1 MGPGLSCAG
10 PCASVFCMAPIRR
23 KRRPAL
29 FSVFLALGFVFVAAA
44 PLSSLAKEK
53 PPHIHLALRLQT
65 GESIRYRIDTETS
78 VEGNTT
84 SPIVNNE
91 APKKED
97 RTTSL
102 EITLTV
108 LSAQTV
114 PAGQAVPGSRLRVSY
129 DLADAT
135 STSDAY
141 DPSADAF
148 AEAYKKLQG
157 RSLEFTMSPAGAI
170 TGVTGLEDLYANQNL
185 AKSAKDWLSGF
196 NYASGLPVEGIAVG
210 QKWTRET
217 PAENLPLRGLV
228 WRLESTYLRN
238 ESCSPQPSPESASN
252 SEAPLPNAPA
262 AEAAKPGECAVIL
275 TQSSLVRKG
284 SRGEETP
291 DDYLHNGLRTSGT
304 WTATGESLDSI
315 SLTSGWIVVSTQ
327 TVNEQ
332 MDYEIKSVQT
342 GSTLHHTGSVK
353 TQTHIAMLAP
363 GGTSTAQA
371 R

>member
-1 MGPGLSCAG
+1 M
-10 PCASVFCMAPIRR
+10 ASFRGG
-23 KRRPAL
+23 KRTEAWPAL
-29 FSVFLALGFVFVAAA
+29 LALCIIFLGAAA
-44 PLSSLAKEK
+44 VSSLGKEK
-53 PPHIHLALRLQT
+53 PPRVHFALKLET
-65 GESIRYRIDTETS
+65 GETIRYRIDTQTS
-78 VEGNTT
+78 IEGNTT

-91 APKKED
+91 AAKKED
-97 RTTSL
+97 RSTSL

-108 LSAQTV
+108 LSAQ
-114 PAGQAVPGSRLRVSY
+114 PAPAAGGSVGSRLRVTY

-135 STSDAY
+135 SSSDAY
-141 DPSADAF
+141 DPSVEAF
-148 AEAYKKLQG
+148 ADAYKKLQG
-157 RSLEFTMSPAGAI
+157 RSLEFTMSPSGAI
-170 TGVTGLEDLYANQNL
+170 TNVTGLEDAFANQAL

-196 NYASGLPVEGIAVG
+196 SYASGLPAEGIAVG
-210 QKWTRET
+210 QKWSSET

-238 ESCSPQPSPESASN
+238 ESCSPQPSPESAGSATGG
-252 SEAPLPNAPA
+252 SAEPA
-262 AEAAKPGECAVIL
+262 VKPDECAVIL

-284 SRGEETP
+284 SRAEETP

-315 SLTSGWIVVSTQ
+315 SLSSGWIVVSTQ

-332 MDYEIKSVQT
+332 MDYQIKSVQS
-342 GSTLHHTGSVK
+342 GSALHHTGSVK

-363 GGTSTAQA
+363 SGTSTAQA

>member
-1 MGPGLSCAG
+1 MASIHRGKRAG
-10 PCASVFCMAPIRR
+10 PSLAF
-23 KRRPAL
+23 
-29 FSVFLALGFVFVAAA
+29 FALGIAMLTGSSA
-44 PLSSLAKEK
+44 PSPGKEK
-53 PPHIHLALRLQT
+53 PPRVHLALRLET

-78 VEGNTT
+78 IQGNTT

-102 EITLTV
+102 EITLAI
-108 LSAQTV
+108 LAAQATPSGGG
-114 PAGQAVPGSRLRVSY
+114 PAASRLRVSY

-135 STSDAY
+135 SSSDAY

-148 AEAYKKLQG
+148 AETYKKLQG
-157 RSLEFTMSPAGAI
+157 RSLEFSMSPSGAI
-170 TGVTGLEDLYANQNL
+170 TNVTGLEDAFANQEL
-185 AKSAKDWLSGF
+185 ARSTKDWLSGF
-196 NYASGLPVEGIAVG
+196 SYASGLPAEGVAVG
-210 QKWTRET
+210 EKWTRET

-238 ESCSPQPSPESASN
+238 ESCSPQPSPESADE
-252 SEAPLPNAPA
+252 SEEPA
-262 AEAAKPGECAVIL
+262 AGGPAGPTGKPDECAVIL
-275 TQSSLVRKG
+275 TQSNLVRKG

-304 WTATGESLDSI
+304 WTATAEGLDSI
-315 SLTSGWIVVSTQ
+315 SLTTGWIVVSTQ

-353 TQTHIAMLAP
+353 TQTHISMLSP
-363 GGTSTAQA
+363 SDNPQGKQP
-371 R
+371 

>member
-1 MGPGLSCAG
+1 MASIGGGKRVGLFPS
-10 PCASVFCMAPIRR
+10 
-23 KRRPAL
+23 
-29 FSVFLALGFVFVAAA
+29 FLALGVVLVSASAV
-44 PLSSLAKEK
+44 SSLGKEK
-53 PPHIHLALRLQT
+53 PPRVHLALHLQT
-65 GESIRYRIDTETS
+65 GETIRYRIDTQTS

-108 LSAQTV
+108 LSAQ
-114 PAGQAVPGSRLRVSY
+114 PAAAGQVAAGSRLRVDY
-129 DLADAT
+129 DLAAAT
-135 STSDAY
+135 SSSDAY
-141 DPSADAF
+141 DPSAEAF
-148 AEAYKKLQG
+148 ADAYKKLQG
-157 RSLEFTMSPAGAI
+157 RSLEFTMSPGGAI
-170 TGVTGLEDLYANQNL
+170 TNITGLEDAFANQTL
-185 AKSAKDWLSGF
+185 AKSAGDWLNGF
-196 NYASGLPVEGIAVG
+196 SYASGLPAEGVAVG
-210 QKWTRET
+210 QKWSRET

-238 ESCSPQPSPESASN
+238 ESCSPQPSPESASEG
-252 SEAPLPNAPA
+252 EAPATVAPS
-262 AEAAKPGECAVIL
+262 EPPVKPDECAVIL
-275 TQSSLVRKG
+275 TQSNLIRKG
-284 SRGEETP
+284 SKSEETP
-291 DDYLHNGLRTSGT
+291 DDYFHNGLRTSGT

-315 SLTSGWIVVSTQ
+315 SLSSGWIVVSTQ

-332 MDYEIKSVQT
+332 MDYEIKSVQS
-342 GSTLHHTGSVK
+342 GSALHHTGSVK